1 MQLRASGVASA
12 RHALSSREH
21 LLLAMDRKT
30 EHFDKETPW
39 ENVAAMIR
47 CWQEMG
53 DYPIVEGTGC

>member
-1 MQLRASGVASA
+1 
-12 RHALSSREH
+12 
-21 LLLAMDRKT
+21 MDRKT
-30 EHFDKETPW
+30 EHFDRETPW